1 MKRTFKHR
9 ETETILQRAVWRNGG
24 SNPAENDVRT
34 RTEVARRTC
43 SESRRCA
50 KPPSR
55 WLQGVESVV
64 EKVFRTEKVV

>member
-34 RTEVARRTC
+34 RTEVARRTF
-43 SESRRCA
+43 SVSRHLA
-50 KPPSR
+50 KPLSR
-55 WLQGVESVV
+55 CVQAARARWR
-64 EKVFRTEKVV
+64 KP